1 MAETQGLVQ
10 KLKWTSGISAVF
22 VYVGPTATNTSL
34 FFIVFAPSDSEDTL
48 GFKRNMV
55 YLLEQAQAGGYEVTV
70 GHDASGAEVQQ
81 VLVGTFAISPV
92 GEAIHGDFYSVT
104 GSGFPQDAT
113 LIFERSGI
121 SVSVTPDLVRPHL
134 LYVSVLPASIPTGR
148 NLLRVTSASGTS
160 VPVPVTVSDAP
171 PYTIRVLH
179 PGAPRPNSYTII
191 FAANGA
197 IESEAGGSF
206 TSDPVLTNRP
216 GYHAAVTYCLQN
228 MLLQTEDLL
237 RAGNL
242 DAEFRIVSIFDP
254 TLTATAANSLVQELF
269 PNIIMTRRS
278 ALVPFVSRYDETAD
292 IVMAITG
299 STTHTRAS
307 AWFTT
312 DDASQPGTP
321 FTYDGVNRTHGHFP
335 SIPGSAA
342 LPVTVSTGMTP
353 LHEFGHACS
362 DFNNGMVV
370 DLYVDGSPGGFQEN
384 KKFRATA
391 GSSIPVD
398 FAIYNGTTYQSD
410 QNRDAL
416 GYPATWR
423 SYHPALIDPTRPNL
437 MDNYWLAFD
446 SPLRCRLDF
455 LTYAFLTDRIRAK
468 AFR

>member
-1 MAETQGLVQ
+1 VAETLGLIQ
-10 KLKWTSGISAVF
+10 KLKWVGGVSAMF
-22 VYVGPTATNTSL
+22 VYVGPTPTSTSL
-34 FFIVFAPSDSEDTL
+34 FFIVFGAGDSEGTL
-48 GFKRNMV
+48 RFKQNMT
-55 YLLEQAQAGGYEVTV
+55 YLLEQAQEAGCEVV
-70 GHDASGAEVQQ
+70 IGHDANSAEVQQ
-81 VLVGTFAISPV
+81 VALGTFDFSPV

-113 LIFERSGI
+113 LVFERGG
-121 SVSVTPDLVRPHL
+121 VSVPVAPDLVRPHL

-148 NLLRVTSASGTS
+148 NLLRVSSAAGTSAPI
-160 VPVPVTVSDAP
+160 PVAVSDQT

-179 PGAPRPNSYTII
+179 SGTPRPNPYTIV

-206 TSDPVLTNRP
+206 RGDPVLQSRA

-228 MLLQTEDLL
+228 MFLQTEDLL

-242 DAEFRIVSIFDP
+242 DAAFRIVSIFDP
-254 TLTATAANSLVQELF
+254 TQTATSANSLVQEVN
-269 PNIIMTRRS
+269 PNIIGTRRS

-312 DDASQPGTP
+312 DDASRPETS
-321 FTYDGVNRTHGHFP
+321 FSYDGVNRVHGRFP

-342 LPVTVSTGMTP
+342 LPVSVSTGMTP
-353 LHEFGHACS
+353 LHEFGHASS

-370 DLYVDGSPGGFQEN
+370 DLYVDGAPGGFQAN

-391 GSSIPVD
+391 GAAIPAN
-398 FAIYNGTTYQSD
+398 FATYDGTTYQSD

-423 SYHPALIDPTRPNL
+423 SYHPALIDPARPNL

-446 SPLRCRLDF
+446 SPLRCRLDR

>member
-10 KLKWTSGISAVF
+10 KLKWTSGVSAVF
-22 VYVGPTATNTSL
+22 IYIGPTATTTTL
-34 FFIVFAPSDSEDTL
+34 FFIVFASGDSEATL

-55 YLLEQAQAGGYEVTV
+55 YLLEQAQLAGDEVTV
-70 GHDASGAEVQQ
+70 VHDASSAEVQQ
-81 VLVGTFAISPV
+81 VLLGTFAISPV

-104 GSGFPQDAT
+104 GAGFPPDAR
-113 LIFERSGI
+113 LVFERGGVP
-121 SVSVTPDLVRPHL
+121 VSVTPDLVRPHL
-134 LYVSVLPASIPTGR
+134 LYVSVLPASIPVGR
-148 NLLRVTSASGTS
+148 TLLRVTSASGTS
-160 VPVPVTVSDAP
+160 APVPVTVSDVP

-179 PGAPRPNSYTII
+179 SGAPRPNPYTIV

-197 IESEAGGSF
+197 IESETGGSF
-206 TSDPVLTNRP
+206 TADPVLTNRP

-254 TLTATAANSLVQELF
+254 TLTATAASSLVHEVPL
-269 PNIIMTRRS
+269 NIIETRRS
-278 ALVPFVSRYDETAD
+278 ALVPFVARYSETAD

-384 KKFRATA
+384 KKFRATVGA
-391 GSSIPVD
+391 AIPVN

-446 SPLRCRLDF
+446 SPLRCRLDL